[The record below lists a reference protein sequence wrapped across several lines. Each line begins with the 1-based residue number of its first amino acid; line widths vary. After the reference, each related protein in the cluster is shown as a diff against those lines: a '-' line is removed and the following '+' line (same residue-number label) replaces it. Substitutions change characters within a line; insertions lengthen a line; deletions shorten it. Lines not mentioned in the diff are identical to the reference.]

1 MAFAL
6 RFEQIGGCY
15 PLNMA
20 GHGLKTRSCRPRL
33 LRPYGFIQQAFAQSG
48 AITGGG
54 MRRLVPRSSETFN
67 IFCCDPRT
75 TNPNDYRLD
84 LCVGTERVFE
94 AGNEDIVS
102 SIIPG
107 GRCAVLRVVGHTDD
121 LETAAFYLYRDWLP
135 QSGEEARDFPL
146 YCQRIAFFPEVAE
159 HEAVADLFLPLR

>member
-1 MAFAL
+1 
-6 RFEQIGGCY
+6 
-15 PLNMA
+15 
-20 GHGLKTRSCRPRL
+20 
-33 LRPYGFIQQAFAQSG
+33 
-48 AITGGG
+48 

-121 LETAAFYLYRDWLP
+121 LETAAFYLYRD
-135 QSGEEARDFPL
+135 FPL
-146 YCQRIAFFPEVAE
+146 YCQRIAFFPEVPE
-159 HEAVADLFLPLR
+159 HEAVADLFLPLK